1 MKRNRQLRQILQST
15 AIIVGSLLAPALGLY
30 LENNTQF
37 TFKLTH
43 VLIVLGCVGVV
54 AFALLFML
62 QFVFRNFKYFNIVNA
77 VMVMLGLTIWLQCT
91 FLYNFFPDLTVPSDE
106 ADRWIYLTL
115 GIDIILVAIPIAVGV
130 VFRKW
135 IYDNTQKLMIV
146 ALSAQCIPLVLQL
159 GAYHESS
166 YDFHEYSINETS
178 EFTFGQNENVFVIVF
193 DAMGERMFKE
203 MLKKYPELRETFR
216 DFVCFDRMYS
226 PIPITDYAVPSM
238 LTGIQYTDVP
248 HGENSEDHAL
258 YLNRACRSRNSLFV
272 NFKQN
277 GYRCEGYPFIL
288 QTISFSPD
296 LLDNSTTRIDHS
308 QSMNVLVDNY
318 IAKIIPFFAKYYFN
332 DFYLAMTNKFIIPRD
347 ENFAPSD
354 EAHDITFF
362 NRLHREAQTG
372 NFAKSFKYYHLQG
385 AHLPIVANEKLE
397 QTLNTDVLHQLRGS
411 MRCLELL
418 IQKLKQFNLYDN
430 ALIVVTGDHTEKYSQ
445 ETITLIKRPHAA
457 QDKMTYNSMPYP
469 VKALAATVLAEK
481 GLRPPE
487 RSMFAK
493 RIASNGSSVRDTS
506 QAKIYQFKGLHPVF
520 NFEPLAA
527 PFYNNSFELDQ
538 KTLKISRTNNP
549 EYQNQI
555 YLSIRSLDEKRA
567 YASETATI
575 KGEYFDQFYCP
586 INTLLPGQ
594 YIVEI
599 IERQLPSGNGNAD
612 PTVDTAAVLPLFL
625 IVDAD
630 NARFVKDYPDIQMRP
645 LAVNEEIT
653 FAPMKPCYSLSFTD
667 DCEVDFERLE
677 ISEKSTV
684 SIMLPEHKDNLKLQ
698 LEIRTFST
706 GPLALEV
713 LHNNQRILKTDYAR
727 DNGYLIDI
735 PLNDIPDDVL
745 HLSFKLALKY
755 KNISIVNRNM
765 QLLKVKLIGN

>member
-1 MKRNRQLRQILQST
+1 MRRPRQISQILQST
-15 AIIVGSLLAPALGLY
+15 AIVVGSLLAPALALY

-62 QFVFRNFKYFNIVNA
+62 QFLFRNFKYFAVVNA
-77 VMVMLGLTIWLQCT
+77 VMVTLGLTIWIQCT

-106 ADRWIYLTL
+106 VDRWIYFTL
-115 GIDIILVAIPIAVGV
+115 AIDVALVAVPIAVGV
-130 VFRKW
+130 IYRKW

-159 GAYHESS
+159 GAYRESN

-178 EFTFGQNENVFVIVF
+178 KFAFGQKENVFVIVF

-203 MLKKYPELRETFR
+203 MSKKYPEVLETFR

-238 LTGIQYTDVP
+238 LTGVQYTDVP

-272 NFKQN
+272 NLKQS

-296 LLDNSTTRIDHS
+296 LLDNSTVRIDHS

-318 IAKIIPFFAKYYFN
+318 VAKIIPFFAKYYFN

-347 ENFAPSD
+347 ENLAPSD

-362 NRLHREAQTG
+362 NRLRQEAKIG

-385 AHLPIVANEKLE
+385 AHLPIVANERLE

-418 IQKLKQFNLYDN
+418 IQKLKQLNLYDD
-430 ALIVVTGDHTEKYSQ
+430 ALIVVTGDHTEKYSK
-445 ETITLIKRPHAA
+445 ETISFIKRPHSSQAA
-457 QDKMTYNSMPYP
+457 MTYNSMPYP

-493 RIASNGSSVRDTS
+493 SVASNGTSVRQTN
-506 QAKIYQFKGLHPVF
+506 QAKIYQFKGLHPLL
-520 NFEPLAA
+520 NFEPMTAS
-527 PFYNNSFELDQ
+527 FYNNSFELDQ
-538 KTLKISRTNNP
+538 KMLKISRTTHPNG
-549 EYQNQI
+549 QNQI
-555 YLSIRSLDEKRA
+555 YLRIRSLDDKRA
-567 YASETATI
+567 YASETAVI
-575 KGEYFDQFYCP
+575 NDENFDQFLCP
-586 INTLLPGQ
+586 INTLLPGE

-599 IERQLPSGNGNAD
+599 VEKLLPSDSDSAD
-612 PTVDTAAVLPLFL
+612 QLIETAAVLPLFL
-625 IVDAD
+625 VVDAD
-630 NARFVKDYPDIQMRP
+630 NAHFVKDYPDIRMRP
-645 LAVNEEIT
+645 LAVDEEIT
-653 FAPMKPCYSLSFTD
+653 FAPMKPCYSLTFTD
-667 DCEVDFERLE
+667 DCQVDYERLE

-684 SIMLPEHKDNLKLQ
+684 SVMLPEQKEHLKLQ
-698 LEIRTFST
+698 LELRTFST

-713 LHNNQRILKTDYAR
+713 RNNNERILKTDYTR
-727 DNGYLIDI
+727 NNNYLLDI
-735 PLNDIPDDVL
+735 PLMDIPGNVIN
-745 HLSFKLALKY
+745 LSFKLVLKY

-765 QLLKVKLIGN
+765 QLIKVKLIGN